1 MPPKAAKQVVD
12 TTPAKD
18 EKKTVKPTAKST
30 SKSPVR
36 AKLEKK
42 APAVEESKVAPKGKY
57 SFNFD

>member
-18 EKKTVKPTAKST
+18 DKKTAKPTTAKST
-30 SKSPVR
+30 SKSPAR

-42 APAVEESKVAPKGKY
+42 APAVEESKVAPKGKHL
-57 SFNFD
+57 